1 MKPFLRRLLI
11 TLGALVIL
19 LVIFHLVEN
28 WRGRQ
33 AWKQW
38 KRARE
43 AAGDFNPTALIPPE
57 VPDAENFA
65 RAPRIAEFIAPDPK
79 IPSPSLP
86 ILPAALSESGA
97 LGDWKMAQTA
107 DLEGLKSNLKVKDLK
122 EVLAPWEG
130 ELAALSEAAQRPHC
144 RLLESYEGMDTIPAL
159 LGLRAR
165 ARMLTLRALISLRE
179 KRTDAALE
187 DVITGLRVAG
197 HLQKEPHLISQLLR
211 TAYVN
216 ILMQPIWEGIQDHR
230 WSGTHLQKLQEALSP
245 IDLVDSF
252 ARGWRGE
259 RIYGVKSMETIA
271 DASLWSR
278 PQLLGYTEDH
288 EPSRMQALL
297 WTAIFPKGW
306 VYQNLLRIDQH
317 YTTQFLDVFDPT
329 NHRINASASR
339 KAAEAM
345 EQTRRGP
352 YTMLAKISTPAL
364 SGQNLRVARAQSAL
378 DLAILACALERHRLE
393 KGRYPET
400 LTALVPAYLPKSP
413 VDVVEGQNLRYAPGR
428 EGFTLYSLGW
438 NLTDE
443 GGQVPP
449 KGSENQGDWVW
460 SKGH

>member
-11 TLGALVIL
+11 TLGALLVL
-19 LVIFHLVEN
+19 LAIFHLVEN
-28 WRGRQ
+28 WRGRR

-38 KRARE
+38 KQARE

-57 VPDAENFA
+57 VPDTENFA

-86 ILPAALSESGA
+86 VLPAALSEAGA
-97 LGDWKMAQTA
+97 MGDWRMSRTA
-107 DLEGLKSNLKVKDLK
+107 DLEGLKNKDLK
-122 EVLAPWEG
+122 EVLAPWEA

-144 RLLESYEGMDTIPAL
+144 RLLTSYGDMDTIPAL
-159 LGLRAR
+159 LSLRAR

-179 KRTDAALE
+179 KRTDAALA
-187 DVITGLRVAG
+187 DVLTGLRVAG

-216 ILMQPIWEGIQDHR
+216 IVMQPIWEGIQDHR
-230 WSGTHLQKLQEALSP
+230 WNEGHLRKLQDALAS
-245 IDLVDSF
+245 INLVDSF
-252 ARGWRGE
+252 ARAWRGE
-259 RIYGVKSMETIA
+259 RLYGAKSLESVANT
-271 DASLWSR
+271 SLWSR
-278 PQLLGYTEDH
+278 PQLLGYMGNE

-297 WTAIFPKGW
+297 WTFFFPKGW

-317 YTTQFLDVFDPT
+317 YTTQFLDVFDPA
-329 NHRINASASR
+329 NHRIHASASR
-339 KAAEAM
+339 KAAETL

-352 YTMLAKISTPAL
+352 YTMLAMVSIPAM
-364 SGQNLRVARAQSAL
+364 SDQNLRVARAQSGL
-378 DLAILACALERHRLE
+378 DLAVIACALERHRLE
-393 KGRYPET
+393 NGRYPET
-400 LTALVPAYLPKSP
+400 LTALVPAYLPKAP

-443 GGQVPP
+443 GGQVAP

-460 SKGH
+460 SKSH